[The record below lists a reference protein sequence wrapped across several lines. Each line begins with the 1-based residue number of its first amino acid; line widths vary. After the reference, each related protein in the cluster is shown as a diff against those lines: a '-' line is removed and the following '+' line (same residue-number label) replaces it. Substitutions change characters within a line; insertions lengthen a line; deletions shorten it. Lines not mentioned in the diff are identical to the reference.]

1 MKHLDRSGGAKKEI
15 GVAGFLS
22 YDINHGVVAYLAPPI
37 FNSAQR
43 KAKRN
48 VGFPDK
54 VDFKSC
60 KGDLR
65 FKPSL
70 QDLNLFV

>member
-1 MKHLDRSGGAKKEI
+1 MTPPSQRVGLFS
-15 GVAGFLS
+15 S
-22 YDINHGVVAYLAPPI
+22 DINHGVVTYLAPPI

-60 KGDLR
+60 KDDLSR
-65 FKPSL
+65 PFRT
-70 QDLNLFV
+70 